1 MRFVQ
6 FMLVPW
12 TAVVVYTF
20 FSFFLGQN
28 GLYARKHL
36 EAERQ
41 RLTENQKTLEQTQQ
55 IFLKT
60 RENLRYDGDMLS
72 VYARQLGYGTE
83 NEQFIRIKGLSVAI
97 NPPMPAGE
105 VVYAVKPEY
114 ISDTVIK
121 VISVFFALAVL
132 IFFLIKDVLTVCEGR
147 EP

>member
-6 FMLVPW
+6 YMLVPW

-41 RLTENQKTLEQTQQ
+41 RLTENQKVLDQTQQ
-55 IFLKT
+55 DFIKT
-60 RENLRYDGDMLS
+60 RENLKSDGDMLS

-83 NEQFIRIKGLSVAI
+83 DEQFIRIKGLSVAI
-97 NPPMPAGE
+97 NPPMPVGQ
-105 VVYAVKPEY
+105 VMYAVSPEFV
-114 ISDTVIK
+114 SDTVIK
-121 VISVFFALAVL
+121 VISICFALAVL
-132 IFFLIKDVLTVCEGR
+132 LFFLIKEALLGY
-147 EP
+147 

>member
-6 FMLVPW
+6 LMLVAW

-41 RLTENQKTLEQTQQ
+41 RLMENQKALEQTRQD
-55 IFLKT
+55 FLKT
-60 RENLRYDGDMLS
+60 KENLISDRDMMA

-97 NPPMPAGE
+97 NPPMPAGQ
-105 VVYAVKPEY
+105 VQYAVKADFV
-114 ISDTVIK
+114 SDTMIK
-121 VISVFFALAVL
+121 VISICFALAVL
-132 IFFLIKDVLTVCEGR
+132 VFFLIKETLLSSE
-147 EP
+147 

>member
-6 FMLVPW
+6 YMLVPW

-36 EAERQ
+36 EAEQ
-41 RLTENQKTLEQTQQ
+41 HRLMENQKVLEQTQQ
-55 IFLKT
+55 DFLKT
-60 RENLRYDGDMLS
+60 KENLMYDRDMLS

-97 NPPMPAGE
+97 NPPMPAGQ
-105 VVYAVKPEY
+105 VLYAAKAEF

-121 VISVFFALAVL
+121 AISICFALAVL
-132 IFFLIKDVLTVCEGR
+132 VFFLIKETLLSSS
-147 EP
+147 

>member
-36 EAERQ
+36 EAEKL
-41 RLTENQKTLEQTQQ
+41 RLIENQKVLEQTQQ
-55 IFLKT
+55 DFLKT
-60 RENLRYDGDMLS
+60 RENLATDRDMLA
-72 VYARQLGYGTE
+72 VYARQLGYGAE

-97 NPPMPAGE
+97 NPPMPVGQ
-105 VVYAVKPEY
+105 VLYSVKPEFV
-114 ISDTVIK
+114 SDSVIK
-121 VISVFFALAVL
+121 AISVCFALAVL
-132 IFFLIKDVLTVCEGR
+132 VFFLIKDVLIVFEER
-147 EP
+147 KL

>member
-6 FMLVPW
+6 YMLGPW

-28 GLYARKHL
+28 GLYAHKHL

-41 RLTENQKTLEQTQQ
+41 RLTENQKALEQTRQD
-55 IFLKT
+55 FLKT
-60 RENLRYDGDMLS
+60 RENLMYDRDMLA

-83 NEQFIRIKGLSVAI
+83 DEQFIRIKGLSVAI
-97 NPPMPAGE
+97 NPPMPAGQ
-105 VVYAVKPEY
+105 VLYAVKAEF

-121 VISVFFALAVL
+121 AISICFALAVL
-132 IFFLIKDVLTVCEGR
+132 LFFLIKETFLSS
-147 EP
+147 

>member
-6 FMLVPW
+6 YMLVPW

-41 RLTENQKTLEQTQQ
+41 RLIENEKTLEQTQQ
-55 IFLKT
+55 DFLKT
-60 RENLRYDGDMLS
+60 RENLINDGDMLS

-83 NEQFIRIKGLSVAI
+83 DEQFIRIKGLSVAI
-97 NPPMPAGE
+97 QPPMPAGQ
-105 VVYAVKPEY
+105 VMYAVKAEF

-121 VISVFFALAVL
+121 VISVCFGLAVL
-132 IFFLIKDVLTVCEGR
+132 VFFLIKETLLSS
-147 EP
+147 

>member
-6 FMLVPW
+6 YILVPW

-28 GLYARKHL
+28 GLYAHKHL

-41 RLTENQKTLEQTQQ
+41 RLTENQKALEQTRQD
-55 IFLKT
+55 FLKT
-60 RENLRYDGDMLS
+60 RENLMYDRDMLA

-83 NEQFIRIKGLSVAI
+83 DEQFIRIKGLSVAI
-97 NPPMPAGE
+97 NPPMPAGQ
-105 VVYAVKPEY
+105 VLYAVKAEF

-121 VISVFFALAVL
+121 AISICFALAVL
-132 IFFLIKDVLTVCEGR
+132 LFFLIKETFLSS
-147 EP
+147 

>member
-36 EAERQ
+36 EAEQQ
-41 RLTENQKTLEQTQQ
+41 RLMENQKALEQTRQD
-55 IFLKT
+55 FLKT
-60 RENLRYDGDMLS
+60 KENLISDRDMLS

-97 NPPMPAGE
+97 NPPMPAGQAQ
-105 VVYAVKPEY
+105 YALSPEFV
-114 ISDTVIK
+114 SDTVIK
-121 VISVFFALAVL
+121 VISVCFALAVL
-132 IFFLIKDVLTVCEGR
+132 VFFLVKETLLSS
-147 EP
+147 

>member
-6 FMLVPW
+6 YLLVPW

-41 RLTENQKTLEQTQQ
+41 RLIENQKILEQTRQD
-55 IFLKT
+55 FEKT
-60 RENLRYDGDMLS
+60 KENLMYDGDMIS

-83 NEQFIRIKGLSVAI
+83 DEQFIRIKGLSIAI
-97 NPPMPAGE
+97 NPPLPAGQ
-105 VVYAVKPEY
+105 VLYAASPEFV
-114 ISDTVIK
+114 SDTVIK
-121 VISVFFALAVL
+121 AISACFALAVL
-132 IFFLIKDVLTVCEGR
+132 VFFLIKDTLLAS
-147 EP
+147 

>member
-6 FMLVPW
+6 YMLVPW

-41 RLTENQKTLEQTQQ
+41 RLIENQKVLEQTRQD
-55 IFLKT
+55 FVKNK
-60 RENLRYDGDMLS
+60 ENLMTDGDMLS

-97 NPPMPAGE
+97 NPPMPVGH
-105 VVYAVKPEY
+105 VLYAVNPEFV
-114 ISDTVIK
+114 SDTVIK
-121 VISVFFALAVL
+121 VISACFGLAVL
-132 IFFLIKDVLTVCEGR
+132 VFFIIKDALLST
-147 EP
+147 

>member
-6 FMLVPW
+6 YMLVPW

-41 RLTENQKTLEQTQQ
+41 RLVENQKTLEQTQQ
-55 IFLKT
+55 DFLKT
-60 RENLRYDGDMLS
+60 KENLMYDGDMLS

-83 NEQFIRIKGLSVAI
+83 DEQFIRIKGLSVAI
-97 NPPMPAGE
+97 NPPMPVGQSL
-105 VVYAVKPEY
+105 YAVSPEFV
-114 ISDTVIK
+114 SDTVIK
-121 VISVFFALAVL
+121 VISMCFALAVL
-132 IFFLIKDVLTVCEGR
+132 VFFLIKEAFLGS
-147 EP
+147 

>member
-41 RLTENQKTLEQTQQ
+41 RLTENLQALEQTQQ
-55 IFLKT
+55 DFLKT
-60 RENLRYDGDMLS
+60 KENLMTDGDMLA

-83 NEQFIRIKGLSVAI
+83 SEQFIRIKGLSVAI
-97 NPPMPAGE
+97 NPPMPAGQALYT
-105 VVYAVKPEY
+105 VSPEFV
-114 ISDTVIK
+114 SDTMIK
-121 VISVFFALAVL
+121 VISVCFSLAILV
-132 IFFLIKDVLTVCEGR
+132 FFLIKDTLLGA
-147 EP
+147 

>member
-28 GLYARKHL
+28 GLYAHKHL

-41 RLTENQKTLEQTQQ
+41 RLIENQKALEKTQQ
-55 IFLKT
+55 DFVKT
-60 RENLRYDGDMLS
+60 RENLINDSDMLS

-83 NEQFIRIKGLSVAI
+83 DEQFIRIKGLSVAI
-97 NPPMPAGE
+97 NPPMPAGQ
-105 VVYAVKPEY
+105 VLYAASPEFV
-114 ISDTVIK
+114 SDTVIK
-121 VISVFFALAVL
+121 VISICFALAVL
-132 IFFLIKDVLTVCEGR
+132 LFFLIKEALLGA
-147 EP
+147 

>member
-41 RLTENQKTLEQTQQ
+41 RLIENQKALEQTRQD
-55 IFLKT
+55 FVKT
-60 RENLRYDGDMLS
+60 KENLMNDGDMLS

-83 NEQFIRIKGLSVAI
+83 DEQFIRIKGLSVAI
-97 NPPMPAGE
+97 NPPMPAGQ
-105 VVYAVKPEY
+105 VLYAVSPEY
-114 ISDTVIK
+114 VSDTVIK
-121 VISVFFALAVL
+121 VISACFALAVL
-132 IFFLIKDVLTVCEGR
+132 VFFLIKETLLGS
-147 EP
+147 